1 MPPLCG
7 LSAGSVSHPQQLIHA
22 GLTEPSYSSARLGP
36 IVVGL
41 GEADSSAGLRAGA
54 VSPLQQLI
62 HAGLTEPS
70 YSAAHFDAIG
80 Y

>member
-1 MPPLCG
+1 MGQAL
-7 LSAGSVSHPQQLIHA
+7 
-22 GLTEPSYSSARLGP
+22 
-36 IVVGL
+36 VGL